1 MKPPRPG
8 ERPLDDGVRYGPEV
22 WREVEGVAFCHWD
35 RWILRLALDE
45 KGGLDAVAWL
55 FRQRMTDPKRNVDKG
70 AAEAMHLQMVD
81 LRKRLAQVQRTPET
95 LLDDEEQASQ
105 WLHRKAFQRVWKSGP
120 NHRTRAMLDTPRK
133 RLELRALRGNWER
146 YPVSPARFDT
156 ALRRTVGFDG
166 RDVPW
171 WETRGLAIGL
181 ELEVELLEL
190 GATMTPAEQLALY
203 RAALTVV
210 IETMNSVDDSGAD
223 MAEIYRSFEQKWLT
237 LLREE
242 PTRAELLRD
251 VLELATWEDFGLTE
265 GVEGFLSGLGEE
277 DADRALTELAVI
289 VGELREH
296 RLEYHL
302 ERARRLRS
310 AVLAAADGFAE
321 EDADGEE

>member
-1 MKPPRPG
+1 MKALRPG
-8 ERPLDDGVRYGPEV
+8 ERPLDDGVRYGQEA
-22 WREVEGVAFCHWD
+22 WREVDGVTFCHWD

-45 KGGLDAVAWL
+45 KGGLDAIAWM
-55 FRQRMTDPKRNVDKG
+55 FRQRMIDPKRNVDKD

-95 LLDDEEQASQ
+95 LLDDEERASQ
-105 WLHRKAFQRVWKSGP
+105 WLHRKAFLRVWKSGP

-133 RLELRALRGNWER
+133 RLGLRALRGNWER
-146 YPVSPARFDT
+146 YPVSPARYDT
-156 ALRRTVGFDG
+156 ALRRTLGFDG
-166 RDVPW
+166 GDVPW
-171 WETRGLAIGL
+171 WETRALAIGL
-181 ELEVELLEL
+181 DLEVELLEL
-190 GATMTPAEQLALY
+190 GASMTPAARLALY

-210 IETMNSVDDSGAD
+210 IETMNCVDDSGAD
-223 MAEIYRSFEQKWLT
+223 MAEIYRGFEQKWLT

-242 PTRAELLRD
+242 PTRAGLLRD

-277 DADRALTELAVI
+277 DADRALMELAVI
-289 VGELREH
+289 ARELREH

-310 AVLAAADGFAE
+310 AVLAAAAGFAE
-321 EDADGEE
+321 DDADGEE